1 MIYKQKEAVSTKEY
15 TLMTYIRENY
25 ITLILLSALIILLIA
40 NRKMKISGLH
50 YVWLMI
56 CMTFVLTICGA
67 VETICDTYGWDY
79 RILYFKTT
87 AVYLIYPLTALL
99 ELYLIAPIKHKL
111 PMAVPYIAEAVIVLI
126 DLSDTGIVYSF
137 KENHDFVAGPLVNL
151 PGITTVFYAAL
162 LAIYSIRFLSKKEIS
177 KGCIVLFIV
186 VIAALTVIGERLALV
201 TGYTATVTA
210 IVILIYYFYLAAI
223 NFRET
228 QKKLYESRIELE
240 QERTKLLVAQIQP
253 HFIFNSLAAIQSL
266 CYTDGEAA
274 ADCIDVFGDYLRAN
288 IESLSSDKPIP
299 FDDEL
304 KHIKKYIELERAAID
319 FGFDVTFELGVTGF
333 MIPPLTVQPIAENAI
348 KHGALTRRD
357 GSGKVTIKTEDN
369 GGNIVITVSDN
380 GTGAKLT
387 DKQKEHRSVGIGNAR
402 KRLAVQCGGTLDVNM
417 GENGC
422 TAVITLPKTRLYE
435 TKENGE

>member
-1 MIYKQKEAVSTKEY
+1 MKEY
-15 TLMTYIRENY
+15 TFLTYISENY
-25 ITLILLSALIILLIA
+25 ITLILLSALVIMLIV

-56 CMTFVLTICGA
+56 GMTFVLTVCRA
-67 VETICDTYGWDY
+67 VEEMCDIYGWDC

-87 AVYLIYPLTALL
+87 AVYLIYPLTAML

-111 PMAVPYIAEAVIVLI
+111 LLAVPYITEAVMVLI
-126 DLSDTGIVYSF
+126 DLSDTRIVYSF
-137 KENHDFVAGPLVNL
+137 REDHTFRDGPLVNL
-151 PGITTVFYAAL
+151 PGFTTVFYAVM
-162 LAIYSIRFLSKKEIS
+162 LAIYSIRFLSKKETS

-186 VIAALTVIGERLALV
+186 ATAAFTVLGERSALI
-201 TGYTATVTA
+201 TGYTAAVTA
-210 IVILIYYFYLAAI
+210 IDILIYYFYLAAI
-223 NFRET
+223 NFSET
-228 QKKLYESRIELE
+228 QKDLYESRIELE
-240 QERTKLLVAQIQP
+240 QERTKLLVAQMQP
-253 HFIFNSLAAIQSL
+253 HFIFNSLATIQSL

-288 IESLSSDKPIP
+288 IESLSSDNPIP

-304 KHIKKYIELERAAID
+304 KHIQKYIELERAAID

-357 GSGKVTIKTEDN
+357 GTGKVTIKTEDN
-369 GGNIVITVSDN
+369 GESIVITVSDN

-387 DKQKEHRSVGIGNAR
+387 DKQKEHRSVGIGNAK
-402 KRLAVQCGGTLDVNM
+402 KRLAVQCGGTLDVNI
-417 GENGC
+417 GDNGC

-435 TKENGE
+435 AKENGE